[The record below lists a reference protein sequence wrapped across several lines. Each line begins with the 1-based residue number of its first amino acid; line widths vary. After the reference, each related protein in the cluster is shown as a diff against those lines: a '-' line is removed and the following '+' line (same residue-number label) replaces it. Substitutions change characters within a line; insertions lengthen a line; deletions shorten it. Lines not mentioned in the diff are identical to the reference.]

1 MALNPVER
9 RMALLCDHWLAFR
22 AQPAARLLLWQVPEN
37 ALRLVECFVEVQK
50 LDLPYASGDVF
61 LLVKPPYQHGLQFAR
76 AIKDSLR
83 GQFDASRDD
92 LQRQGLSADWDF
104 DPAAMPDTPAGVA
117 QALRS
122 FGSRFH
128 RQLGAMGHLV
138 LVLLPPSVAS
148 LPAYLD
154 WLHALLDTGLP
165 ERLRL
170 LLVDTLE
177 HPRLAA
183 LAEAAAAGHDPRLVQ
198 QQPAIDG
205 LTTAQDTFAHEGGAS
220 PAAVFRNLMMGAV
233 ALAEKGSADQ
243 VKAKA
248 ADALAFARRQ
258 QWHDQEVALRILVA
272 GALLK
277 ESRHAEALKVYAAA
291 RAAAQHTVQAA
302 HPAGQKLLLQTWFG
316 EAGVH
321 LAAGDERAAA
331 ACYEEA
337 AVVAQRDANP
347 ILAIEA
353 CRMAGWCLA
362 RAGDREPALQRLG
375 CAVDLGAALKP
386 EARAMT
392 TLPVALVDM
401 LRTLEAPRVE
411 RMQLAKGR
419 LQQALDG
426 IGQRSEARGA
436 QLTAAG
442 VAGALAIV
450 DQERAQQAEAAAAE
464 ARAAIDAA
472 AQGAGAPFQQVLAR
486 GQGLLGVDWLV
497 DNDTALPPLLP
508 AQAAKTSGGVTP

>member
-9 RMALLCDHWLAFR
+9 RMALLGDHWLAFR
-22 AQPAARLLLWQVPEN
+22 AQPAPRLLLWQVPEN

-50 LDLPYASGDVF
+50 LDLPYATGDVF
-61 LLVKPPYQHGLQFAR
+61 LLCKPPYVHGLQFAR

-92 LQRQGLSADWDF
+92 LLRQGLSADWDF
-104 DPAAMPDTPAGVA
+104 DPAALPDTPAGVA
-117 QALRS
+117 QALRA
-122 FGSRFH
+122 FGSKFH
-128 RQLGAMGHLV
+128 RQMGHLV
-138 LVLLPPSVAS
+138 LVLMPTSIAS

-154 WLHALLDTGLP
+154 WLRALLDTGLP
-165 ERLRL
+165 ERLRV

-177 HPRLAA
+177 HQRLAA
-183 LAEAAAAGHDPRLVQ
+183 LCSAAADGSDPRVQ
-198 QQPAIDG
+198 VQQPAIDG
-205 LTTAQDTFAHEGGAS
+205 LATAQDTFAHEGGAS
-220 PAAVFRNLMMGAV
+220 PAAVYRNLMMGAV

-248 ADALAFARRQ
+248 ADALAFARQ
-258 QWHDQEVALRILVA
+258 HQWHDQEVALRILVA
-272 GALLK
+272 GVLLK
-277 ESRHAEALKVYAAA
+277 EGRHAEALTVHAAA

-321 LAAGDERAAA
+321 LAAGNEHAAA
-331 ACYEEA
+331 ACYDEA
-337 AVVAQRDANP
+337 AIVAQRDANP

-353 CRMAGWCLA
+353 HRMAGWCSA
-362 RAGDREPALQRLG
+362 RAGDREPALQRLAR
-375 CAVDLGAALKP
+375 AVDVGAALKP

-392 TLPVALVDM
+392 TLPVALVDT
-401 LRTLEAPRVE
+401 LRTLDAPRVA

-426 IGQRSEARGA
+426 IGQRSEARGT
-436 QLTAAG
+436 QLAAAG
-442 VAGALAIV
+442 AADALAIV

-464 ARAAIDAA
+464 ARTAMDAA
-472 AQGAGAPFQQVLAR
+472 AHGADAPFLQALAR
-486 GQGLLGVDWLV
+486 GKALLGADWLV
-497 DNDTALPPLLP
+497 DNDTALPPP
-508 AQAAKTSGGVTP
+508 PEATTP